1 MAQCVVLAD
10 VITGGST
17 VGAMLEKNRST
28 VCSLLNARGI
38 HDPEVSNFDCLVY
51 STNSRH
57 LKPAQSYQIVF
68 SATRLLRSPEVKIYA
83 KMIDAAMRGNTCTE
97 TQALLDALG
106 DPDRVAIVVPA
117 FPALK
122 RICVG
127 GYILV
132 DGKPVQKSLADL
144 DETPA
149 QTGRIADLFTEKF
162 AYPAQALHIKE
173 YSHGVGYLSSQI
185 SKLAASGVRAIIM
198 DCTSQEDINLIA
210 DAVIASKIKFLAVDP
225 GPFTATLARKVMRS
239 DAQASISSSAKIF
252 GIIGG
257 NNPFLG
263 TQVEQL
269 KLEYNPLIVTV
280 RDTEF
285 LNDDQSRYMEIA
297 RVVEEICSKI
307 DGQTLILAVSEAVGN
322 VQVNNALQEDLY
334 HSTRSALEALDLISA
349 AYGQITAKVLERNP
363 DIQALY
369 STGADLT
376 AAACREL
383 KAIGLRIMGQV
394 LPLTSYGEILGGSHS
409 GLKCI
414 NTTSSSTDT
423 NTITESIQYLMRK
436 LEI

>member
-1 MAQCVVLAD
+1 MAQCIVLAD

-17 VGAMLEKNRST
+17 VGAMLEKNHCT
-28 VCSLLNARGI
+28 VCSLVNSRGI
-38 HDPEVSNFDCLVY
+38 HDPEISSFDCLVY

-83 KMIDAAMRGNTCTE
+83 KMIDAAMRGNTFTE

-144 DETPA
+144 DDTPA
-149 QTGRIADLFTEKF
+149 QTGRIADLFEEKF
-162 AYPAQALHIKE
+162 AYNVKALHIKE
-173 YSHGVGYLSSQI
+173 YTLGLEHLSNRI
-185 SKLAASGVRAIIM
+185 RELARDGIRAIIM

-225 GPFTATLARKVMRS
+225 GPFTATIARKVMRS
-239 DAQASISSSAKIF
+239 DAQTHISSNAKIF

-257 NNPFLG
+257 INPFLG

-280 RDTEF
+280 KDSEF
-285 LNDDQSRYMEIA
+285 LGDDQSRYMEIA

-307 DGQTLILAVSEAVGN
+307 DGQTLILAVSETVGN
-322 VQVNNALQEDLY
+322 VQNTNTLHEEL
-334 HSTRSALEALDLISA
+334 HPTNRTTLEVIDLISA

-383 KAIGLRIMGQV
+383 KALGMRVMGQV
-394 LPLTSYGEILGGSHS
+394 LPLTTYGELLGGSHS
-409 GLKCI
+409 GLKCV